1 MAFLSWHER
10 YSVGHAELDAEH
22 KRLFELVNHFDDVI
36 QMELAGELGLILDDI
51 VSSTVAH
58 FRREEDLMKQAG
70 FPRLAEHKDMHDE
83 LINQIKEVRIT
94 MKKGGH
100 VGTKS
105 VVRFL
110 ADWLTN
116 HIIREDME
124 YKPYLKG

>member
-70 FPRLAEHKDMHDE
+70 FPQLAEHKDMHDE

>member
-70 FPRLAEHKDMHDE
+70 FPRLAEHKDMHHE
-83 LINQIKEVRIT
+83 LINQIMEERAK